1 MFETSK
7 NTSIQEASEFL
18 CKKKKGAEQGADNVR
33 RHAEY
38 KGIVVQK
45 QGSEVCEQQTW
56 VAKRPKRLAL
66 DRQVRR
72 TRAFAKIPGEMKYQW
87 EVESFSKPKDWTLLK
102 SAFK

>member
-45 QGSEVCEQQTW
+45 QGSEVCEQQT
-56 VAKRPKRLAL
+56 
-66 DRQVRR
+66 
-72 TRAFAKIPGEMKYQW
+72 
-87 EVESFSKPKDWTLLK
+87 
-102 SAFK
+102 